1 MTDAVSPETILTDHE
16 ESGFKARLLAVMRKL
31 NPRAYFRKHKHKVI
45 LRTLLVAFLLVLLGP
60 LFLVSVPA
68 GHVGA
73 IYRPLF
79 GGTDAVSVL
88 LEGVRIVVPVNT
100 VTFYDTRLLIAHDT
114 FDGVTLEGLNVKLKI
129 AYSYRLHPSKVGL
142 VHRTIGPNYKE
153 KLIAPAIAS
162 IVRSEVSKFSVHDVY
177 GPARNAIQERIFARV
192 VDPKI
197 HNLIESGADPE
208 PPEGAIMLGRRFQS
222 KAEQSKPSYYKPVIE
237 LVDVLINNI
246 VLPARVATAIEKKQ
260 EQEQLKEEY
269 VFRLERERMES
280 MRKEIEAD
288 GIARFQQKVQAG
300 ISPNYLK
307 WRGIEATLSLA
318 TSENAKTV
326 IIGGKD
332 GMPLILNTDEAT
344 TTRPKSN
351 AKDKQKQAPNKAAS
365 SSSIDLGRTTG
376 EPQTDNAFN

>member
-1 MTDAVSPETILTDHE
+1 MTNAVSSETILTDHE
-16 ESGFKARLLAVMRKL
+16 ESGFKARLLALIRKL
-31 NPRAYFRKHKHKVI
+31 SPRAYFRRHKRKFI
-45 LRTLLVAFLLVLLGP
+45 LRTLLAAFLLVFLGP
-60 LFLVSVPA
+60 LFLVRVPA

-73 IYRPLF
+73 IWRPLF
-79 GGTDAVSVL
+79 GGTDTVGVL
-88 LEGVRIVVPVNT
+88 LEGVRIVVPFNV
-100 VTFYDTRLLIAHDT
+100 VTLYDTRLLVAHDT
-114 FDGVTLEGLNVKLKI
+114 FDGVTAEGLDVKLKI
-129 AYSYRLHPSKVGL
+129 TYRFRLHPSKVGL

-153 KLIAPAIAS
+153 KLIAPAIAA
-162 IVRSEVSKFSVHDVY
+162 IVRAEISQFTVHDVY
-177 GPARNAIQERIFARV
+177 GTARNAIQERIFARI
-192 VDPKI
+192 VDPKTY
-197 HNLIESGADPE
+197 NLIESRADPE
-208 PPEGAIMLGRRFQS
+208 PPEGSIVIGRRFKS
-222 KAEQSKPSYYKPVIE
+222 IAEQNRSAQYKPVIE
-237 LVDVLINNI
+237 LLDVLINNI
-246 VLPARVATAIEKKQ
+246 VLPARVATAIQKKQ

-344 TTRPKSN
+344 AARRTPAAKTKPKAGSS
-351 AKDKQKQAPNKAAS
+351 KAVGS
-365 SSSIDLGRTTG
+365 GGIDLGRASSAP
-376 EPQTDNAFN
+376 EADIPSN

>member
-1 MTDAVSPETILTDHE
+1 MTYTVSSEAILPEPE
-16 ESGFKARLLAVMRKL
+16 ESGFKARLLAFFRKL
-31 NPRAYFRKHKHKVI
+31 NPRAYFRRHKYKIV
-45 LRTLLVAFLLVLLGP
+45 LRTLLSVFLLVLLGP
-60 LFLVSVPA
+60 LFLVRVPA

-73 IYRPLF
+73 IWRPLF
-79 GGTDAVSVL
+79 GGTDPFGVL
-88 LEGVRIVVPVNT
+88 LEGVRIVAPINT
-100 VTFYDTRLLIAHDT
+100 VTLYDTRLLIAHDT
-114 FDGVTLEGLNVKLKI
+114 FDGVTAEGLNVKLKI
-129 AYSYRLHPSKVGL
+129 TYRFRIHPSKVGL

-153 KLIAPAIAS
+153 KLIAPAIATV
-162 IVRSEVSKFSVHDVY
+162 VRSEVSKFTVHDVY

-192 VDPKI
+192 VDPKF
-197 HNLIESGADPE
+197 HNLIESRADPE
-208 PPEGAIMLGRRFQS
+208 PPEGAIVLGRRS
-222 KAEQSKPSYYKPVIE
+222 RSIAEQSRPGYYKPVIE

-269 VFRLERERMES
+269 VFRLDRERMES

-332 GMPLILNTDEAT
+332 GLPLILNTDEAT
-344 TTRPKSN
+344 AARRTPAAKTNPKTG
-351 AKDKQKQAPNKAAS
+351 AGKAVGGRG
-365 SSSIDLGRTTG
+365 IDLGRPSSAPG
-376 EPQTDNAFN
+376 TDIPSN

>member
-16 ESGFKARLLAVMRKL
+16 ESGFKARLFAFFRKL
-31 NPRAYFRKHKHKVI
+31 NPRAYFRRHKRKVI
-45 LRTLLVAFLLVLLGP
+45 LRTLLAAFLLVFLGP
-60 LFLVSVPA
+60 LFLVRVPA

-73 IYRPLF
+73 IWRPLF
-79 GGTDAVSVL
+79 GGTDPFGVL
-88 LEGVRIVVPVNT
+88 LEGVRIVAPINT
-100 VTFYDTRLLIAHDT
+100 VTLYDTRLLIAHDT
-114 FDGVTLEGLNVKLKI
+114 FDGVTAEGLNVKLKI
-129 AYSYRLHPSKVGL
+129 TYRFRIHPSKVGL

-153 KLIAPAIAS
+153 KLIAPAIATV
-162 IVRSEVSKFSVHDVY
+162 VRSEVSKFTVHDVY

-192 VDPKI
+192 VDPKF
-197 HNLIESGADPE
+197 HNLIESRADPE
-208 PPEGAIMLGRRFQS
+208 PPEGAIVLGRRNRS
-222 KAEQSKPSYYKPVIE
+222 IAEQGRPDQYKPVIE
-237 LVDVLINNI
+237 LLDVLINNI

-351 AKDKQKQAPNKAAS
+351 AKDKQKPAPNKAAS

-376 EPQTDNAFN
+376 APQTDNAFN

>member
-1 MTDAVSPETILTDHE
+1 MTSSVSSEAILADHE
-16 ESGFKARLLAVMRKL
+16 ESGFKARLLALISKL
-31 NPRAYFRKHKHKVI
+31 NPRAYFRRHKRKVI
-45 LRTLLVAFLLVLLGP
+45 LRTLLAAFLLVLLGP
-60 LFLVSVPA
+60 LFLVRVPA

-79 GGTDAVSVL
+79 GGTDTVAVL

-129 AYSYRLHPSKVGL
+129 TYRYRVHPSKVGL

-153 KLIAPAIAS
+153 KLIAPAISS

-177 GPARNAIQERIFARV
+177 GPARNAIQGRIFARV
-192 VDPKI
+192 VDPKT
-197 HNLIESGADPE
+197 HNLIESQADPE
-208 PPEGAIMLGRRFQS
+208 PPEGAILLGRRS
-222 KAEQSKPSYYKPVIE
+222 RSIAEQSRPGYYKPVIE

-246 VLPARVATAIEKKQ
+246 ELPARVSKAIEKKQ

-344 TTRPKSN
+344 ATRPKSS
-351 AKDKQKQAPNKAAS
+351 AKDKPKPSSKKAAS
-365 SSSIDLGRTTG
+365 TGSIDLGRSIG
-376 EPQTDNAFN
+376 APPTDNALN

>member
-1 MTDAVSPETILTDHE
+1 
-16 ESGFKARLLAVMRKL
+16 
-31 NPRAYFRKHKHKVI
+31 
-45 LRTLLVAFLLVLLGP
+45 
-60 LFLVSVPA
+60 
-68 GHVGA
+68 
-73 IYRPLF
+73 
-79 GGTDAVSVL
+79 
-88 LEGVRIVVPVNT
+88 
-100 VTFYDTRLLIAHDT
+100 LIAHDT
-114 FDGVTLEGLNVKLKI
+114 FDGVTADGLNVKLKI
-129 AYSYRLHPSKVGL
+129 TYRYRVHPSKVGL

-192 VDPKI
+192 VDPKT
-197 HNLIESGADPE
+197 HNLIESRADPE
-208 PPEGAIMLGRRFQS
+208 PPKGSIVLGRRS
-222 KAEQSKPSYYKPVIE
+222 RSMAELSKPDHYKPVIE
-237 LVDVLINNI
+237 LLDVLINNI
-246 VLPARVATAIEKKQ
+246 VLPARVAAAIEKKQ

-288 GIARFQQKVQAG
+288 GIARFQQKVQPG
-300 ISPNYLK
+300 LSPNYLK

-326 IIGGKD
+326 ITGGKD

-344 TTRPKSN
+344 ATRPKSS
-351 AKDKQKQAPNKAAS
+351 AKDKPKPSSKKAAS

-376 EPQTDNAFN
+376 APQTDNAFN

>member
-1 MTDAVSPETILTDHE
+1 MTYTVSSEAILADHE
-16 ESGFKARLLAVMRKL
+16 ESGFKARFLAFFRKL
-31 NPRAYFRKHKHKVI
+31 KPRAYFRRHKYKII
-45 LRTLLVAFLLVLLGP
+45 LRTLLGVFLLVLLGP
-60 LFLVSVPA
+60 LFLVRVPA

-73 IYRPLF
+73 IWRPLF
-79 GGTDAVSVL
+79 GGTDTVGVL
-88 LEGVRIVVPVNT
+88 LEGVQIVLPVNV
-100 VTFYDTRLLIAHDT
+100 VTLYDTRLLVAHDT
-114 FDGVTLEGLNVKLKI
+114 FDGVTADGLNVKLKI
-129 AYSYRLHPSKVGL
+129 TYRFRIHPSKVGL

-153 KLIAPAIAS
+153 KLIAPAIATV
-162 IVRSEVSKFSVHDVY
+162 VRSEVSKFQVHDVY
-177 GPARNAIQERIFARV
+177 GPARNTIQERIFARV
-192 VDPKI
+192 VDPKT
-197 HNLIESGADPE
+197 HNLIESRADPE
-208 PPEGAIMLGRRFQS
+208 PPEGSIVLGRRHRS
-222 KAEQSKPSYYKPVIE
+222 IAEQNKKDYYKPVIE
-237 LVDVLINNI
+237 LLDVLINNI
-246 VLPARVATAIEKKQ
+246 ELPARVATAIEKKQ

-344 TTRPKSN
+344 ATRPKSS
-351 AKDKQKQAPNKAAS
+351 AKDKPKPSSKKAAS
-365 SSSIDLGRTTG
+365 TSSIDLGRSTG
-376 EPQTDNAFN
+376 APPTDNAVN

>member
-1 MTDAVSPETILTDHE
+1 M
-16 ESGFKARLLAVMRKL
+16 
-31 NPRAYFRKHKHKVI
+31 
-45 LRTLLVAFLLVLLGP
+45 FLLVFLGP
-60 LFLVSVPA
+60 LFLVRVPA

-73 IYRPLF
+73 IWRPLF
-79 GGTDAVSVL
+79 GGTDSVGVL
-88 LEGVRIVVPVNT
+88 LEGVRIVAPFNV
-100 VTFYDTRLLIAHDT
+100 VTLYDTRLLVSHET
-114 FDGVTLEGLNVKLKI
+114 FDGVTAEGLNVKLKI
-129 AYSYRLHPSKVGL
+129 AYRYRIHPSKVGL

-280 MRKEIEAD
+280 MR
-288 GIARFQQKVQAG
+288 
-300 ISPNYLK
+300 
-307 WRGIEATLSLA
+307 
-318 TSENAKTV
+318 
-326 IIGGKD
+326 
-332 GMPLILNTDEAT
+332 
-344 TTRPKSN
+344 
-351 AKDKQKQAPNKAAS
+351 
-365 SSSIDLGRTTG
+365 
-376 EPQTDNAFN
+376 

>member
-16 ESGFKARLLAVMRKL
+16 ESGFKARLLALMRKL

-45 LRTLLVAFLLVLLGP
+45 LRTLLALFLLVFLGP
-60 LFLVSVPA
+60 LFLVRVPA

-73 IYRPLF
+73 IWRPLF
-79 GGTDAVSVL
+79 GGTDPVGVL
-88 LEGVRIVVPVNT
+88 LEGIRIVAPFNT
-100 VTFYDTRLLIAHDT
+100 VTLYDTRLLIANDT
-114 FDGVTLEGLNVKLKI
+114 FDGVTAEGLNVKLKI
-129 AYSYRLHPSKVGL
+129 TYRFRIHPSKVGL
-142 VHRTIGPNYKE
+142 VHRTIGPNYRE
-153 KLIAPAIAS
+153 KLIAPAIS
-162 IVRSEVSKFSVHDVY
+162 TVVRSEVSKFTVHDVY

-192 VDPKI
+192 VDPKF
-197 HNLIESGADPE
+197 HNLIESRADPE
-208 PPEGAIMLGRRFQS
+208 PPEGAIVLGRRNRS
-222 KAEQSKPSYYKPVIE
+222 IAEQGRPDQYKPVIE
-237 LVDVLINNI
+237 LLDVLINNI

-269 VFRLERERMES
+269 VFRLDRERMES

-288 GIARFQQKVQAG
+288 GIARFQQKVQPG

-332 GMPLILNTDEAT
+332 GLPLILNTDEAT
-344 TTRPKSN
+344 AARRTPATKTKPKAGSS
-351 AKDKQKQAPNKAAS
+351 KAVGS
-365 SSSIDLGRTTG
+365 GGIDLGRPSSAP
-376 EPQTDNAFN
+376 EADIPSN

>member
-16 ESGFKARLLAVMRKL
+16 ESGFKARFLAIMRKL

-45 LRTLLVAFLLVLLGP
+45 LRTLLAAFLLVFLGP
-60 LFLVSVPA
+60 LFLVRVPA

-73 IYRPLF
+73 IWRPLF
-79 GGTDAVSVL
+79 GGTDPVGVL
-88 LEGVRIVVPVNT
+88 LEGIRIVAPFNT
-100 VTFYDTRLLIAHDT
+100 VTLYDTRLLIANDT
-114 FDGVTLEGLNVKLKI
+114 FDGVTAEGLNVKLKI
-129 AYSYRLHPSKVGL
+129 TYRFRIHPSKVGL
-142 VHRTIGPNYKE
+142 VHRTIGPNYRE
-153 KLIAPAIAS
+153 KLIAPAIS
-162 IVRSEVSKFSVHDVY
+162 TVVRSEVSKFTVHDVY

-192 VDPKI
+192 VNPKT
-197 HNLIESGADPE
+197 HNLIESRADPD
-208 PPEGAIMLGRRFQS
+208 PPEGAILLGRRFRS
-222 KAEQSKPSYYKPVIE
+222 IAEQRRPAQYKPVIE

-332 GMPLILNTDEAT
+332 GLPLILNTDEAT
-344 TTRPKSN
+344 AARRTPATKTKPKAGSS
-351 AKDKQKQAPNKAAS
+351 KAVGS
-365 SSSIDLGRTTG
+365 GGIDLGRPSSAP
-376 EPQTDNAFN
+376 EADIPSN

>member
-1 MTDAVSPETILTDHE
+1 MTDLVSSEAILADHE
-16 ESGFKARLLAVMRKL
+16 GSGFKARLLALISKL
-31 NPRAYFRKHKHKVI
+31 SPRAYFRRHKRKVI
-45 LRTLLVAFLLVLLGP
+45 LRTLLSVFLLVFLAP
-60 LFLVSVPA
+60 LFLVRVPA

-73 IYRPLF
+73 IWRPLF
-79 GGTDAVSVL
+79 GGTDSVGVL
-88 LEGVRIVVPVNT
+88 LEGVRIVAPFNV
-100 VTFYDTRLLIAHDT
+100 VTLYDTRLLVSHET
-114 FDGVTLEGLNVKLKI
+114 FDGVTAEGLDVKLKVT
-129 AYSYRLHPSKVGL
+129 YRFRLHPSKVGL

-153 KLIAPAIAS
+153 KLIAPAIATV
-162 IVRSEVSKFSVHDVY
+162 VRSEISKFYVHDVY
-177 GPARNAIQERIFARV
+177 GPARSMIQERIFARV
-192 VDPKI
+192 IDPKI

-351 AKDKQKQAPNKAAS
+351 AKDKQKPAPNKAAS

-376 EPQTDNAFN
+376 APQTDNAFN

>member
-1 MTDAVSPETILTDHE
+1 MTSSVSSEAILADHE
-16 ESGFKARLLAVMRKL
+16 ESGFKARLLALISKL
-31 NPRAYFRKHKHKVI
+31 NPRAYFRRHKRKVI
-45 LRTLLVAFLLVLLGP
+45 LRTLLAAFLLVLLGP
-60 LFLVSVPA
+60 LFLVRVPA

-79 GGTDAVSVL
+79 GGTDTVAVL

-129 AYSYRLHPSKVGL
+129 TYRYRVHPSKVGL

-192 VDPKI
+192 VDPKT
-197 HNLIESGADPE
+197 HNLIESQADPE
-208 PPEGAIMLGRRFQS
+208 PPEGAILLGRRS
-222 KAEQSKPSYYKPVIE
+222 RSIAEQSRPGYYKPVIE

-246 VLPARVATAIEKKQ
+246 ELPARVSKAIEKKQ

-288 GIARFQQKVQAG
+288 GIARFQQKVQPG
-300 ISPNYLK
+300 LSPNYLK

-332 GMPLILNTDEAT
+332 GLPLILNTDEAT
-344 TTRPKSN
+344 AARRTPTANTKPKAGSG
-351 AKDKQKQAPNKAAS
+351 KAVGGRG
-365 SSSIDLGRTTG
+365 IDLGRPMSAPG
-376 EPQTDNAFN
+376 ADIPSN

>member
-1 MTDAVSPETILTDHE
+1 MTDAVSSEAILMEPE
-16 ESGFKARLLAVMRKL
+16 ESGFKARFLALVRKL
-31 NPRAYFRKHKHKVI
+31 NPRAYFRKHKRKVI
-45 LRTLLVAFLLVLLGP
+45 LRTLLAAFLLVFLGP
-60 LFLVSVPA
+60 LFFVRVPA

-73 IYRPLF
+73 IWRPLF
-79 GGTDAVSVL
+79 GGTDPVGVL
-88 LEGVRIVVPVNT
+88 LEGVRIVAPFNV
-100 VTFYDTRLLIAHDT
+100 VTLYDTRLLVAHET
-114 FDGVTLEGLNVKLKI
+114 FDGITADGLNVKLNI
-129 AYSYRLHPSKVGL
+129 TYRFRLHPSKVGL

-153 KLIAPAIAS
+153 KLIAPAIATV
-162 IVRSEVSKFSVHDVY
+162 VRSEVSKFQVHDVY
-177 GPARNAIQERIFARV
+177 GPSRNAIQQRIFARV
-192 VDPKI
+192 VDPKNT
-197 HNLIESGADPE
+197 NLIESGADPE
-208 PPEGAIMLGRRFQS
+208 PPQGAILLGRRFRS
-222 KAEQSKPSYYKPVIE
+222 IHEQTKPGYYKPVIE

-269 VFRLERERMES
+269 IFRLERERMES

-332 GMPLILNTDEAT
+332 GLPLILNTDEAT
-344 TTRPKSN
+344 ATRPKSS
-351 AKDKQKQAPNKAAS
+351 AKEKPKPSSKKAAS
-365 SSSIDLGRTTG
+365 TSSIDLGRSTG
-376 EPQTDNAFN
+376 APPTDNAVN

>member
-1 MTDAVSPETILTDHE
+1 MTSSVSSEAILTDQE
-16 ESGFKARLLAVMRKL
+16 ETGFKARLLALIRKL
-31 NPRAYFRKHKHKVI
+31 NPRAYFRKNKHKVI
-45 LRTLLVAFLLVLLGP
+45 LRTLLIAFLLVLLGP
-60 LFLVSVPA
+60 LFLVRVPA

-73 IYRPLF
+73 IWRPLF
-79 GGTDAVSVL
+79 GGTDPVGVL
-88 LEGVRIVVPVNT
+88 LEGVRIVAPINV
-100 VTFYDTRLLIAHDT
+100 VTLYDTRLLVAHET
-114 FDGVTLEGLNVKLKI
+114 FDGVTADGLNVKLKI
-129 AYSYRLHPSKVGL
+129 TYRFRLHASKVGL

-153 KLIAPAIAS
+153 KLIAPAIATV
-162 IVRSEVSKFSVHDVY
+162 VRSEVSKFQVHDVY
-177 GPARNAIQERIFARV
+177 GPARNTIQERIFARV

-197 HNLIESGADPE
+197 HNLIESRGDPE
-208 PPEGAIMLGRRFQS
+208 PPGGAIMLGRRFQTI
-222 KAEQSKPSYYKPVIE
+222 AEESKPGYYKPVIE
-237 LVDVLINNI
+237 LLDVLINNI
-246 VLPARVATAIEKKQ
+246 ELPARVATAIEKKQ

-332 GMPLILNTDEAT
+332 GLPLILNTDEAT
-344 TTRPKSN
+344 AARRTPAANTKPKAGSG
-351 AKDKQKQAPNKAAS
+351 KAVGGRG
-365 SSSIDLGRTTG
+365 IDLGR
-376 EPQTDNAFN
+376 PSSAPKADIPSN